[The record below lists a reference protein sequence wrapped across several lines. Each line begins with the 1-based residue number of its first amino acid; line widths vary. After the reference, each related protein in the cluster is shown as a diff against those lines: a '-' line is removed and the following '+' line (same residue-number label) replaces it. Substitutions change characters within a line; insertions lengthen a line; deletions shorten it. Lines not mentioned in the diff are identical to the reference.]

1 MALATAAVISSTA
14 RLLTPLINDLYKGAK
29 RIGARGFQ
37 KWEEK
42 TFPRK
47 LARRIRAIDE
57 VKTIWSPEKEAS
69 LSSFYYPSKLM
80 LEGKPKLATR
90 LAELEG
96 KNAVIEGTVGQG
108 KSILLRNLAIEE
120 ILSNEAKRLPVFVEL
135 RSLSAKFTLQQAI
148 IRQLSSYDIEV
159 DDDSLSYL
167 QRSGRLAYLLDGFD
181 ELEESLEK
189 ETLHELEFLSQ
200 KYPELLIIVTSRPNN
215 AVQKSA
221 AFRVIPVAPLTSGD
235 YIPFI
240 SKLGITATQALQ
252 IREAI
257 RRSPSKLTS
266 LISTPLMLTM
276 VVIVYQSEYEIPET
290 LPEFFDKLF
299 HVVFTRHDKLKAA
312 YSRKHYSGLSER
324 KLQNLFE
331 AFCFMSMQNN
341 FTRSLSSEQFEMAF
355 DEAAEYVED
364 CKCESEK
371 FKLDITKVACLMIEE
386 GFDTTTFLHKS
397 IMEYYAASFIK
408 RSADE
413 VAAMFYAEVV
423 PDSRYWWEVLSFLRE
438 IDTFR
443 YSRDFAIPESKIIR
457 VNYFEDENQRTNK
470 SLINILAK
478 CHPGL
483 CLTLTPSDENTQ
495 TLKVFSYGPFQREKH
510 LGMRNFSTV
519 LIESIEKTISHS
531 LSISG
536 IHELFG
542 GVNYKEES
550 GVKFYEIPV
559 SLLITKLGCEHFWKA
574 IDVFLGQID
583 KQSEEALKIIQQQ
596 VKRKAIF
603 SKNNRKLEAID
614 Q

>member
-1 MALATAAVISSTA
+1 MPLATAAVISSTA

-29 RIGARGFQ
+29 KIGVRGFQ

-69 LSSFYYPSKLM
+69 LSSFYYPSKLIV
-80 LEGKPKLATR
+80 EGKSKLTTR
-90 LAELEG
+90 LADLEG
-96 KNAVIEGTVGQG
+96 KNAVVEGTVGQG

-120 ILSNEAKRLPVFVEL
+120 ILSNDAKRLPVFIEL
-135 RSLSAKFTLQQAI
+135 RSLSAKLTLQQAI
-148 IRQLSSYDIEV
+148 IKQLSSYDIEV
-159 DDDSLSYL
+159 DEDSLSYL

-189 ETLHELEFLSQ
+189 EILHELEFLSQ
-200 KYPELLIIVTSRPNN
+200 KYPELLMVVTSRPNN

-221 AFRVIPVAPLTSGD
+221 AFRVIPVAPLAPGD
-235 YIPFI
+235 YVPFI
-240 SKLGITATQALQ
+240 SKLGIASVQAVQ

-257 RRSPSKLTS
+257 RKSPSKLAS

-331 AFCFMSMQNN
+331 AFCFMSMQNG
-341 FTRSLSSEQFEMAF
+341 FTRSLSSEQFERAF
-355 DEAAEYVED
+355 DDAAEYVEN
-364 CKCESEK
+364 CKCESDK
-371 FKLDITKVACLMIEE
+371 FKLDLTKVACLMIEE
-386 GFDTTTFLHKS
+386 GLDTTTFLHKS

-408 RSADE
+408 HSSDE
-413 VAAMFYAEVV
+413 VAAMFYAEVA
-423 PDSRYWWEVLSFLRE
+423 PDSRYWWEVLFFLRE

-457 VNYFEDENQRTNK
+457 ANYFEEVNQRTNK
-470 SLINILAK
+470 TLINILEK

-483 CLTLTPSDENTQ
+483 CLNLTPSDDGKQFLN
-495 TLKVFSYGPFQREKH
+495 VHSCGPFQQEKH
-510 LGMRNFSTV
+510 LGMRSFST
-519 LIESIEKTISHS
+519 LLLDPMEKTIPNPLS
-531 LSISG
+531 LNG
-536 IHELFG
+536 MHELLG
-542 GVNYKEES
+542 GLNNKEES
-550 GVKFYEIPV
+550 GVKVYEIPV
-559 SLLITKLGCEHFWKA
+559 SLLITKLGGEHFWKA
-574 IDVFLGQID
+574 IDVFLVQID
-583 KQSEEALKIIQQQ
+583 KQSEDALKVIQQQ
-596 VKRKAIF
+596 EKRKAIF
-603 SKNNRKLEAID
+603 LKKRAIAK
-614 Q
+614 

>member
-1 MALATAAVISSTA
+1 MSLATAAVISSTA
-14 RLLTPLINDLYKGAK
+14 RLLTPLISDLYKGAK

-69 LSSFYYPSKLM
+69 LSSFYYPSKLIS
-80 LEGKPKLATR
+80 EGKPKLTTR
-90 LAELEG
+90 LADLEG

-108 KSILLRNLAIEE
+108 KSILLRSLAIEE
-120 ILSNEAKRLPVFVEL
+120 ILSNDAKRLPVFIEL
-135 RSLSAKFTLQQAI
+135 RSLSAKLTLQQAI
-148 IRQLSSYDIEV
+148 IKQLSSYDIEV

-189 ETLHELEFLSQ
+189 EVLHELEFLSQ
-200 KYPELLIIVTSRPNN
+200 KYPELLIVVTSRPNN

-221 AFRVIPVAPLTSGD
+221 AFRVIPVAPLAPGD
-235 YIPFI
+235 YVPFI
-240 SKLGITATQALQ
+240 SKLGIAAAQAVQ
-252 IREAI
+252 IRDAI
-257 RRSPSKLTS
+257 RKSPSKLTS

-276 VVIVYQSEYEIPET
+276 VVIVYQSEHEIPET
-290 LPEFFDKLF
+290 LPEFFEKLF

-312 YSRKHYSGLSER
+312 YSRKHHSGLSER

-331 AFCFMSMQNN
+331 AFCFMSMQNG
-341 FTRSLSSEQFEMAF
+341 FTRSLSSEQFEKAF
-355 DEAAEYVED
+355 DDAAEYVED

-371 FKLDITKVACLMIEE
+371 FKLDLTKVACLMIEE
-386 GFDTTTFLHKS
+386 GLDTTTFLHKS

-408 RSADE
+408 HSADE
-413 VAAMFYAEVV
+413 VAAMFYTEVV

-457 VNYFEDENQRTNK
+457 SNYFDGENQRTNK
-470 SLINILAK
+470 TLINILAK

-483 CLTLTPSDENTQ
+483 CLNLAPSDENKQ
-495 TLKVFSYGPFQREKH
+495 VLKVYSYGPFQQEKH
-510 LGMRNFSTV
+510 LGMRIFSTV
-519 LIESIEKTISHS
+519 LLESMEKTIPDS
-531 LSISG
+531 LPVNG
-536 IHELFG
+536 IHEIFSGL
-542 GVNYKEES
+542 NTREES
-550 GVKFYEIPV
+550 GVKVYEIPV
-559 SLLITKLGCEHFWKA
+559 SLLVTKLGGEHFWKA
-574 IDVFLGQID
+574 IDIFLAKID
-583 KQSEEALKIIQQQ
+583 KQSEDALKVIQQQ
-596 VKRKAIF
+596 EKRKAIF
-603 SKNNRKLEAID
+603 SKKQVTAK
-614 Q
+614 

>member
-1 MALATAAVISSTA
+1 MPLATAAVITSTA

-29 RIGARGFQ
+29 KIGARGFQ

-69 LSSFYYPSKLM
+69 LSSFYYPSKLV

-120 ILSNEAKRLPVFVEL
+120 ILSNDAKRLPVFVEL
-135 RSLSAKFTLQQAI
+135 RSLSAKLTLQQAI
-148 IRQLSSYDIEV
+148 IKQLSSYDIEV
-159 DDDSLSYL
+159 DEDSLSYL

-181 ELEESLEK
+181 ELDESLEK

-200 KYPELLIIVTSRPNN
+200 KYPELLIVVTSRPNN

-221 AFRVIPVAPLTSGD
+221 AFRIIPVAPLTPGD
-235 YIPFI
+235 YAPFI
-240 SKLGITATQALQ
+240 NKLGITATQAVQ
-252 IREAI
+252 IKEAI
-257 RRSPSKLTS
+257 RKSPSKLTS

-312 YSRKHYSGLSER
+312 YSRKHHSGLSER

-331 AFCFMSMQNN
+331 AFCFMSMQNS
-341 FTRSLSSEQFEMAF
+341 FTRSLSSEQFEKAF
-355 DEAAEYVED
+355 NDAAEYVED
-364 CKCESEK
+364 CKCESEN
-371 FKLDITKVACLMIEE
+371 FKLDLTKVACLMIEE
-386 GFDTTTFLHKS
+386 GLDTTTFLHKS

-408 RSADE
+408 HSADE
-413 VAAMFYAEVV
+413 VAAMFYTNVV
-423 PDSRYWWEVLSFLRE
+423 PDSRSWWEVLSFLRE

-443 YSRDFAIPESKIIR
+443 YSRDFALPESSIIR
-457 VNYFEDENQRTNK
+457 ANYFEDENQRTNNA
-470 SLINILAK
+470 LINILTK

-483 CLTLTPSDENTQ
+483 CLSLTPSDESNQ
-495 TLKVFSYGPFQREKH
+495 VLKVFSYGPFQQEKH
-510 LGMRNFSTV
+510 LGMRSFSTV
-519 LIESIEKTISHS
+519 LMESMDKTMPDS
-531 LSISG
+531 LSLSG
-536 IHELFG
+536 MHELFG
-542 GVNYKEES
+542 GVNSNEES
-550 GVKFYEIPV
+550 GAKVYEIPV
-559 SLLITKLGCEHFWKA
+559 TLLITKLGSEHFWKA
-574 IDVFLGQID
+574 IDVFLSQINN
-583 KQSEEALKIIQQQ
+583 QSENALKIIQQQ
-596 VKRKAIF
+596 EKRKDIF
-603 SKNNRKLEAID
+603 SKKQVIGKQA